1 MVRKMFSKRECLR
14 TLPRILALTG
24 LTIMTSFAST
34 KSQSS
39 AAAASTNLGETAR
52 NVLIDI
58 FRKRDLTAVD
68 RYFAEPFVQHDP
80 NIADGLSGMKT
91 FVSDVAKSPSTD
103 ITIYRTI
110 VDGNRVLVHS
120 KYIGMKN
127 APGPLI
133 AFDLFRFKD
142 GKITEHWGGQQPE
155 ATALNVSGHSQ
166 VDGPAVVRDRDKTQA
181 NLTLV
186 RTYREVVMV
195 QQHYDRIAEFVL
207 DNFIQH
213 ASTIGDGIERLR
225 ARFSDVAKV
234 GTAVLI
240 PRLYVAQGNFVLSLV
255 EARTDPPTA
264 NFDLFRIADAK
275 IAEHWEV
282 LSPIPPRDQWKNSN
296 GPF

>member
-1 MVRKMFSKRECLR
+1 
-14 TLPRILALTG
+14 LPCILVLTG
-24 LTIMTSFAST
+24 LAIMSSFTPARSENGGVT
-34 KSQSS
+34 SS
-39 AAAASTNLGETAR
+39 AKLAEIAR
-52 NVLIDI
+52 EVLVEI
-58 FRKRDLTAVD
+58 FRKRDVAVVD

-80 NIADGLSGMKT
+80 NVADGLSGMKA
-91 FVSDVAKSPSTD
+91 FVSEVAKSGSTD
-103 ITIYRTI
+103 ITIYRML
-110 VDGNRVLVHS
+110 VDGDRVLVQS
-120 KYIGMKN
+120 RYVGLKN

-142 GKITEHWGGQQPE
+142 GKIIEHWGGQQPE
-155 ATALNVSGHSQ
+155 AAAPNVSGHSQ
-166 VDGPAVVRDRDKTQA
+166 VDGPTVVRDRDKTEA

-195 QQHYDRIAEFVL
+195 QQYYDRIADFVA
-207 DNFIQH
+207 DNIIQH

-225 ARFSDVAKV
+225 ARFSAVAKP
-234 GTAVLI
+234 GTTVLI

-264 NFDLFRIADAK
+264 NFDFFRIAHSK

-282 LSPIPPRDQWKNSN
+282 LSPIPSRDQWKNSN